1 MNQEKNVKGH
11 VYTSISTRGY
21 SLAASARGVV
31 VLVDHC
37 EKGHIFVNSDGK
49 VCFHLLEL
57 QLREKL

>member
-11 VYTSISTRGY
+11 VYTSSTRSY

-37 EKGHIFVNSDGK
+37 EKGHIFINSDGK
-49 VCFHLLEL
+49 VCLHKLEL
-57 QLREKL
+57 KLREKL